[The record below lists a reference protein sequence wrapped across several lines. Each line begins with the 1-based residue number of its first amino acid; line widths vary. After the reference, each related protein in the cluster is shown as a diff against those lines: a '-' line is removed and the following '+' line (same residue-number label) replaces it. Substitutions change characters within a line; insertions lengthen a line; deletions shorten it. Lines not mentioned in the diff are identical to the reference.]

1 MNMTQIIASF
11 HILVFILYL
20 LIQPESF
27 YSRKTFNNSV
37 KKCSDNYQLS
47 FYFVF

>member
-11 HILVFILYL
+11 HILVYIRYL

-27 YSRKTFNNSV
+27 LFQENI
-37 KKCSDNYQLS
+37 Q
-47 FYFVF
+47 

>member
-1 MNMTQIIASF
+1 MNMIQIIASF

-27 YSRKTFNNSV
+27 LFKENI
-37 KKCSDNYQLS
+37 Q
-47 FYFVF
+47 